1 MNNVLEILRHI
12 ANKGGIWTYKK
23 LDDVWFID
31 PRYVQTDSGVAIGVT
46 KDELR
51 EFLKH
56 YEELSKPSYNIF
68 GVCSEGD
75 ETDEEILANLNRLD
89 GK

>member
-1 MNNVLEILRHI
+1 MHI
-12 ANKGGIWTYKK
+12 SNKGGLWTYKK
-23 LDDVWFID
+23 QDDVWFID

-56 YEELSKPSYNIF
+56 YEELTN
-68 GVCSEGD
+68 D
-75 ETDEEILANLNRLD
+75 D
-89 GK
+89 

>member
-12 ANKGGIWTYKK
+12 AHKGGLWTYKK
-23 LDDVWFID
+23 QDDVWFID

-51 EFLKH
+51 DFLKH
-56 YEELSKPSYNIF
+56 FDYGEPGIR
-68 GVCSEGD
+68 
-75 ETDEEILANLNRLD
+75 RL
-89 GK
+89 

>member
-1 MNNVLEILRHI
+1 MNKVIEALRHMDEH
-12 ANKGGIWTYKK
+12 GGSWIVGTNAG
-23 LDDVWFID
+23 VWYLYLYGARSISYGLVGF
-31 PRYVQTDSGVAIGVT
+31 T
-46 KDELR
+46 KDELK

-56 YEELSKPSYNIF
+56 YEELSKPYYNIF

-75 ETDEEILANLNRLD
+75 ETDEELLANLNRLD

>member
-1 MNNVLEILRHI
+1 MRNVLEILRHI
-12 ANKGGIWTYKK
+12 AHKGGIWTYAKQ
-23 LDDVWFID
+23 DDVWFID

-56 YEELSKPSYNIF
+56 YEEIRMAFPDF
-68 GVCSEGD
+68 EDGAD
-75 ETDEEILANLNRLD
+75 RLEVAS
-89 GK
+89 

>member
-1 MNNVLEILRHI
+1 MNNVVEILRHI

-46 KDELR
+46 KDELL
-51 EFLKH
+51 EFLRH
-56 YEELSKPSYNIF
+56 YEEITH
-68 GVCSEGD
+68 E
-75 ETDEEILANLNRLD
+75 
-89 GK
+89 